1 MDPKTLNAALI
12 SRFPREGGDGP
23 VTASPATSEA
33 VRAWLAGHASDTPL
47 LDDLTHRPCI
57 LSDHDF
63 ATVAFIDLCC
73 STAITKARF
82 SEAISLRL
90 RAMAVLVA
98 DVALDQGVIALYQ
111 KHPIFSVFESVFDL
125 SVGWSQRQTRSQN
138 IVLAKLDQVLLGLEL
153 LNGAP
158 NPDADYSLIR
168 HSLVALL
175 HQDIL
180 ALGAMEARRGEK
192 IEHRLIAAEDGKTK
206 IARSRKL
213 AAEMLNKAM
222 QGNRLPEPVVQFL
235 QQEWFDSLQ
244 LILNRGGVQSQAW
257 LTAATLTKTLIATF
271 QPQVSESH
279 RDAQSGAGEDEEGTA
294 KSKDKSNAKAA
305 GDEKAAAK
313 KQDLYRIIEH
323 ISPALRESLISLA
336 HDPVAA
342 DGALAIIEAEHV
354 EVMIGHTINAFAFED
369 IAISDGLLG
378 KNTRIAHSLLAPVQA
393 LKPGRWFVYVVD
405 GQVQHIKLTL
415 KIDDLGSL
423 LFTDINGLRVLQVSF
438 EDFAYLMG
446 SGAVVRLPSDGHF
459 CEVVRAL
466 LEKLVSR
473 HLMKAEAP
481 ARAAVRE
488 VPPVESVAVASQSS
502 FGAFT
507 FGTVVR
513 FNQGDVKRE
522 ARILVLDPGADAL
535 ILVDDLGASVAQYSA
550 AQWASECNDA
560 QVELVGDGLEE
571 IDDFRQVVNAIR
583 QAKNVERQ

>member
-12 SRFPREGGDGP
+12 SRFPRKGVDGP
-23 VTASPATSEA
+23 VAASPATSEA
-33 VRAWLAGHASDTPL
+33 LRAWLAGHGSDGPL
-47 LDDLTHRPCI
+47 LDDLKNRPCR

-82 SEAISLRL
+82 PKAISLRL
-90 RAMAVLVA
+90 RAMTVLVA
-98 DVALDQGVIALYQ
+98 NVALDHGVIALHQ
-111 KHPIFSVFESVFDL
+111 EHPIFSVFESVFDL
-125 SVGWSQRQTRSQN
+125 SVGWSQRKARSQD

-153 LNGAP
+153 LDGAP
-158 NPDADYSLIR
+158 NPDSDYSLVR
-168 HSLVALL
+168 LSLVALL

-180 ALGAMEARRGEK
+180 ALSTTEARRGEK
-192 IEHRLIAAEDGKTK
+192 IEHRLMAAEDGKTK
-206 IARSRKL
+206 ITRSHKL

-222 QGNRLPEPVVQFL
+222 QGNSLPEPVVQFL

-244 LILNRGGVQSQAW
+244 LILNRGGLQSQAW

-271 QPQVSESH
+271 QPQVSETH
-279 RDAQSGAGEDEEGTA
+279 RHVQLREDEEEGTA
-294 KSKDKSNAKAA
+294 QSNAKAN
-305 GDEKAAAK
+305 GDEKDAAR

-323 ISPALRESLISLA
+323 ISPELRESLVSLT

-342 DGALAIIEAEHV
+342 DEALAMIEAEHV
-354 EVMIGHTINAFAFED
+354 EVMIGNAINAFAFED
-369 IAISDGLLG
+369 IVIGDGLLG

-415 KIDDLGSL
+415 KIDDLGYL
-423 LFTDINGLRVLQVSF
+423 LFTDINGRRVLQVSF

-446 SGAVVRLPSDGHF
+446 SGAAARLPSNGHF

-466 LEKLVSR
+466 LDKLISR
-473 HLMKAEAP
+473 HLKKVEAP
-481 ARAAVRE
+481 ERE
-488 VPPVESVAVASQSS
+488 VPSVGSVAVASQAS

-507 FGTVVR
+507 FGAVVR
-513 FNQGDVKRE
+513 FNQSGVKRD
-522 ARILVLDPGADAL
+522 ARVLVLDPEADAL
-535 ILVDDLGASVAQYSA
+535 ILVDDRGSSVAQYSA
-550 AQWASECNDA
+550 AQWASQCNDA
-560 QVELVGDGLEE
+560 QVELVSDGLEE

-583 QAKNVERQ
+583 QAKNVERR

>member
-12 SRFPREGGDGP
+12 TRFPREGADGP

-33 VRAWLAGHASDTPL
+33 VRAWLAGHASDTSL
-47 LDDLTHRPCI
+47 LDDLTNRPCI

-63 ATVAFIDLCC
+63 ATLAFIDLCC

-82 SEAISLRL
+82 PEAISLRL

-111 KHPIFSVFESVFDL
+111 EHPIFSIFESVFDL
-125 SVGWSQRQTRSQN
+125 SVGWSQRRTRSQD

-180 ALGAMEARRGEK
+180 ALGATEARRGEK
-192 IEHRLIAAEDGKTK
+192 IEHRLMAAEDGKTK

-222 QGNRLPEPVVQFL
+222 QGNSLPEPAVQFL
-235 QQEWFDSLQ
+235 QREWFDSLQ
-244 LILNRGGVQSQAW
+244 LILNRGGLQSEAW
-257 LTAATLTKTLIATF
+257 LRAATLTKTLIATF
-271 QPQVSESH
+271 QPQVSEGH
-279 RDAQSGAGEDEEGTA
+279 RDAQPREGEAEEDTA
-294 KSKDKSNAKAA
+294 KSNAKAK
-305 GDEKAAAK
+305 GDEKDAAR
-313 KQDLYRIIEH
+313 KQELYRIIEH
-323 ISPALRESLISLA
+323 ISPQLRESLISLA

-342 DGALAIIEAEHV
+342 DGALAMIEAEHV

-369 IAISDGLLG
+369 IAIGEGLLG

-415 KIDDLGSL
+415 KIDDLGYL
-423 LFTDINGLRVLQVSF
+423 LFTDINGLRVLRVSF

-446 SGAVVRLPSDGHF
+446 SGAAVRLPSNGQF

-466 LEKLVSR
+466 LDKLIGR
-473 HLMKAEAP
+473 HL
-481 ARAAVRE
+481 
-488 VPPVESVAVASQSS
+488 
-502 FGAFT
+502 
-507 FGTVVR
+507 
-513 FNQGDVKRE
+513 
-522 ARILVLDPGADAL
+522 
-535 ILVDDLGASVAQYSA
+535 
-550 AQWASECNDA
+550 
-560 QVELVGDGLEE
+560 
-571 IDDFRQVVNAIR
+571 
-583 QAKNVERQ
+583 

>member
-1 MDPKTLNAALI
+1 MDSKALNAALI
-12 SRFPREGGDGP
+12 TRFPREGADGP
-23 VTASPATSEA
+23 LTASPATSEA
-33 VRAWLAGHASDTPL
+33 VRAWLAGHASDTSL
-47 LDDLTHRPCI
+47 LDDLTNRPCI

-63 ATVAFIDLCC
+63 AALAFIDLCC

-82 SEAISLRL
+82 PEAISLRL

-111 KHPIFSVFESVFDL
+111 EHPIFSVFESVFDL
-125 SVGWSQRQTRSQN
+125 SVGWSQRPARSQD
-138 IVLAKLDQVLLGLEL
+138 IVLSKLDQVLLGLEL

-168 HSLVALL
+168 HSLEVLL

-180 ALGAMEARRGEK
+180 AFSATVARRGEK
-192 IEHRLIAAEDGKTK
+192 IEHRLMAAEDGKTK

-222 QGNRLPEPVVQFL
+222 QGNSLPEPVVQFL

-244 LILNRGGVQSQAW
+244 LILNRGGLQSQAW

-271 QPQVSESH
+271 QPQVSETH
-279 RDAQSGAGEDEEGTA
+279 RHVQPREDEEEEGA
-294 KSKDKSNAKAA
+294 AQSNAKAN
-305 GDEKAAAK
+305 GDEKDAAR

-323 ISPALRESLISLA
+323 ISPELRESLVSLT

-342 DGALAIIEAEHV
+342 DEALAMIEAEHV
-354 EVMIGHTINAFAFED
+354 EVMIGNAINAFAFED

-378 KNTRIAHSLLAPVQA
+378 KTRIAHSLLAPVQA

-405 GQVQHIKLTL
+405 GEVQHIKLTL
-415 KIDDLGSL
+415 KIDDLGYL

-446 SGAVVRLPSDGHF
+446 SGAAVRLPSNGHF

-466 LEKLVSR
+466 LDKLISR
-473 HLMKAEAP
+473 HLKKTEAP
-481 ARAAVRE
+481 VRAAVRE
-488 VPPVESVAVASQSS
+488 VPPVGSVAVASQAS

-507 FGTVVR
+507 FGAEVR

-522 ARILVLDPGADAL
+522 ARVLVLDPGADAL
-535 ILVDDLGASVAQYSA
+535 ILVGDRGASVTQYSA
-550 AQWASECNDA
+550 AQWASHCNDA
-560 QVELVGDGLEE
+560 QVELVSDGLEE

-583 QAKNVERQ
+583 QAKNAEHR

>member
-12 SRFPREGGDGP
+12 SRFPREGADGP
-23 VTASPATSEA
+23 VAASPATSEA
-33 VRAWLAGHASDTPL
+33 VRVWLAGHASDTPL
-47 LDDLTHRPCI
+47 LDDLTNRPCI

-63 ATVAFIDLCC
+63 ATLAFIDLCC

-82 SEAISLRL
+82 PEAISLRL

-111 KHPIFSVFESVFDL
+111 EHPIFSVFESVFDL
-125 SVGWSQRQTRSQN
+125 SVGWLQRQARSQD

-158 NPDADYSLIR
+158 NPDADYSLVR

-180 ALGAMEARRGEK
+180 AFSATVARRGEK
-192 IEHRLIAAEDGKTK
+192 IEHRLMAAEDGKTK

-222 QGNRLPEPVVQFL
+222 QGNSLPEPVVQFL

-244 LILNRGGVQSQAW
+244 LILNRGGLQSEAW
-257 LTAATLTKTLIATF
+257 LRAATLTKTLIATF
-271 QPQVSESH
+271 QPQVSETH
-279 RDAQSGAGEDEEGTA
+279 RDAQPRESEEEDSAT
-294 KSKDKSNAKAA
+294 SNAEGDGKDAA
-305 GDEKAAAK
+305 R

-323 ISPALRESLISLA
+323 ISPQLRESLISLT

-342 DGALAIIEAEHV
+342 DGALAMIEAEHV
-354 EVMIGHTINAFAFED
+354 AVMMGHAINAFAFED
-369 IAISDGLLG
+369 IAVSDGLLG
-378 KNTRIAHSLLAPVQA
+378 KNTHIAHSLLAPVQA

-415 KIDDLGSL
+415 KVDDLGYL
-423 LFTDINGLRVLQVSF
+423 LFTDINGFSVLQVSF

-446 SGAVVRLPSDGHF
+446 SGTAVRLPSNGYF
-459 CEVVRAL
+459 CKVVRAL
-466 LEKLVSR
+466 LDKLMGR
-473 HLMKAEAP
+473 QLKQAEAP
-481 ARAAVRE
+481 LRGPVRD
-488 VPPVESVAVASQSS
+488 VPPVGSVAVASRAS

-507 FGTVVR
+507 FGAVVHVK
-513 FNQGDVKRE
+513 QGDVRRE
-522 ARILVLDPGADAL
+522 ARVLVLDPGADVL
-535 ILVDDLGASVAQYSA
+535 ILVDNRGSSVAQYSA
-550 AQWASECNDA
+550 AQWASQCNDA
-560 QVELVGDGLEE
+560 QVELVSDGLEAVDE
-571 IDDFRQVVNAIR
+571 FRQVVNAIR

>member
-12 SRFPREGGDGP
+12 SRFPRKGVDGP
-23 VTASPATSEA
+23 VAASPATSEA
-33 VRAWLAGHASDTPL
+33 LRAWLAGHGSDGPL
-47 LDDLTHRPCI
+47 LDDLKNRPCR

-82 SEAISLRL
+82 PKAISLRL
-90 RAMAVLVA
+90 RAMTVLVA
-98 DVALDQGVIALYQ
+98 NVALDHGVIALHQ
-111 KHPIFSVFESVFDL
+111 EHPIFSVFESVFDL
-125 SVGWSQRQTRSQN
+125 SVGWSQRKARSQD

-153 LNGAP
+153 LDGAP
-158 NPDADYSLIR
+158 NPDADYSLVR
-168 HSLVALL
+168 LSLVALL

-180 ALGAMEARRGEK
+180 ALSTTEARRGEK
-192 IEHRLIAAEDGKTK
+192 IEHRLMAAEDGKTK
-206 IARSRKL
+206 ITRSHKL

-222 QGNRLPEPVVQFL
+222 QGNSLPEPVVQFL

-244 LILNRGGVQSQAW
+244 LILNRGGLQSQAW

-271 QPQVSESH
+271 QPQVSETH
-279 RDAQSGAGEDEEGTA
+279 RHVQLREDEEEGTA
-294 KSKDKSNAKAA
+294 QSNAKAN
-305 GDEKAAAK
+305 GDEKDAAR

-323 ISPALRESLISLA
+323 ISPELRESLVSLT

-342 DGALAIIEAEHV
+342 DEALAMIEAEHV
-354 EVMIGHTINAFAFED
+354 EVMIGNAINAFAFED
-369 IAISDGLLG
+369 IVIGDGLLG

-415 KIDDLGSL
+415 KIDDLGYL
-423 LFTDINGLRVLQVSF
+423 LFTDINGRRVLQVSF

-446 SGAVVRLPSDGHF
+446 SGAAARLPSNGHF

-466 LEKLVSR
+466 LDKLISR
-473 HLMKAEAP
+473 HLKKVEAP
-481 ARAAVRE
+481 ERE
-488 VPPVESVAVASQSS
+488 VPSVGSVAVASQAS

-507 FGTVVR
+507 FGAVVR
-513 FNQGDVKRE
+513 FNQSGVKRD
-522 ARILVLDPGADAL
+522 ARVLVLDPEADAL
-535 ILVDDLGASVAQYSA
+535 ILVDDRGSSVAQYSA
-550 AQWASECNDA
+550 AQWASQCNDA
-560 QVELVGDGLEE
+560 QVELVSDGLEE

-583 QAKNVERQ
+583 QAKNVERR